1 MVGSN
6 FAPGTTAADIQ
17 TALEPVAGEIV
28 SCRITS
34 QYPIV
39 TAEIACAERSGAENV
54 VAKFHNQKVRHC
66 SGCQSGYSISM
77 ANHGDRRM
85 VEFFQCA

>member
-54 VAKFHNQKVRHC
+54 VAKFHNKKVRIAQDA
-66 SGCQSGYSISM
+66 SQSGYLSLWLT
-77 ANHGDRRM
+77 M
-85 VEFFQCA
+85 VTGGW